1 MDTTSKVNQIMMVT
15 TQTVQSVPSSTEIMG
30 VTTKVKLSAGGSSKN
45 MSCIPTF

>member
-15 TQTVQSVPSSTEIMG
+15 TQTVQAVPSSTEIMG